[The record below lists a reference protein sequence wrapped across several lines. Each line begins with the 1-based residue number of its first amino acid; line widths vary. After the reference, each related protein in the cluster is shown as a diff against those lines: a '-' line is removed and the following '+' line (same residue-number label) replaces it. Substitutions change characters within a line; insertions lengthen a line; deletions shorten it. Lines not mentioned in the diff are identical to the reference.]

1 MEADL
6 YTPEG
11 RVISEINFEIFKI
24 NGLLLQGG
32 DQMIKST
39 SLTIARWLMLLALEE
54 TPITVA
60 QAARLVGI
68 RRQSAQR
75 LVDALVEMGLVEF
88 KPNRNHRRAMLASLT
103 AAGQEKLC
111 QAQSVHSAA
120 ANQLAEGLDPEK
132 LAQALSVLQD
142 LRLRLRE
149 KAREKM
155 GTDGRELGKTI
166 MYHPVSEDLENK
178 LRQRKGGCRIS

>member
-1 MEADL
+1 MDSRL
-6 YTPEG
+6 YSPEG
-11 RVISEINFEIFKI
+11 RLVAEINFEIFKI

-54 TPITVA
+54 MPITVA
-60 QAARLVGI
+60 QASRLVGI

-75 LVDALVEMGLVEF
+75 LVDALVEMDLVEF
-88 KPNRNHRRAMLASLT
+88 KPNRNHRRAMLACLT
-103 AAGQEKLC
+103 EAGKEKLC

-120 ANQLAEGLDPEK
+120 ANSLADGMEPEM
-132 LAQALSVLQD
+132 LQQALSVLQNIH
-142 LRLRLRE
+142 LRLRE
-149 KAREKM
+149 KAREKL
-155 GTDGRELGKTI
+155 GSGERELNKTI

-178 LRQRKGGCRIS
+178 LRQRSKSCGIS